1 MHSPWGLHLS
11 ALVREIRLKQAPG
24 PKRMPLAKPPKG
36 HLEFLLRSLIERGLW
51 EQAHLQKLLFP
62 PLSTSSP
69 TQSSRW
75 DHTSCA
81 CSEKPALLPFAQ
93 RQCRD
98 RLRLR
103 GLKSSS
109 WPRGQPG
116 PGQQNSATET
126 RGWALWPLLP
136 TPCTHNR
143 GHRELHFAVCRRGL
157 RACPGPP
164 R

>member
-1 MHSPWGLHLS
+1 M
-11 ALVREIRLKQAPG
+11 KQAPG

-62 PLSTSSP
+62 PLCTSSP

-116 PGQQNSATET
+116 PGQQKQCHRDKRLGLVATVT
-126 RGWALWPLLP
+126 HPLYPQQRPQGIALRSVPQRAPGLPRASPLD
-136 TPCTHNR
+136 
-143 GHRELHFAVCRRGL
+143 
-157 RACPGPP
+157 PP
-164 R
+164 LAIDHSKNVN